1 MNYGYDPIYE
11 THRPYSIT
19 LLVTL
24 PVNILLVSQRTA
36 DVALEAAG
44 KKDREQSFRIAE
56 MEGQLQATLTS
67 RKDGF
72 TVKDAETAS
81 VLQQNASLLSAKTAL
96 EARLIDLETLAR
108 REGERAQASE
118 VALKQMQSA
127 KQVFENRVRELS
139 TKVDQLTS
147 SESAEL
153 SDMRRQRDEGRAR
166 VAEAEEQ
173 LDDMKRAK
181 RLGDIRIVEADDEA
195 RRCISLRDSDIKRI
209 QDLEKEVIRTKEE
222 LTAASRRL
230 FDLKTSSRQE
240 SQELAALKLRNAA
253 LEADVQGKAF
263 EHEKMTILLADL
275 TSAKESGDKSLAST
289 EDQLSVL
296 KTKLLDAIT
305 DKQTIQT
312 GDPP

>member
-230 FDLKTSSRQE
+230 FDLETSSRQE

>member
-1 MNYGYDPIYE
+1 M
-11 THRPYSIT
+11 
-19 LLVTL
+19 
-24 PVNILLVSQRTA
+24 
-36 DVALEAAG
+36 ALEAAG
-44 KKDREQSFRIAE
+44 KKDREQTFRIAE

-81 VLQQNASLLSAKTAL
+81 LLQQNASLLSAKTAL
-96 EARLIDLETLAR
+96 EDRLDDLESLAR

-118 VALKQMQSA
+118 VSLKQMQLA

-139 TKVDQLTS
+139 NKVDQLTS

-153 SDMRRQRDEGRAR
+153 SDMRRQRDEGRTR
-166 VAEAEEQ
+166 VADVEEQ

-195 RRCISLRDSDIKRI
+195 RRCTSLRDSDAKRI
-209 QDLEKEVIRTKEE
+209 QDLEKEVMRTKEE

-230 FDLKTSSRQE
+230 FDLETSSRQE
-240 SQELAALKLRNAA
+240 HQELAALKLRNAA
-253 LEADVQGKAF
+253 LESEMQGKTV
-263 EHEKMTILLADL
+263 EHEKMTVLLTDL
-275 TSAKESGDKSLAST
+275 SSTKELGEKSLSLA

-296 KTKLLDAIT
+296 KTKLLDALT
-305 DKQTIQT
+305 DKQTMQT
-312 GDPP
+312 GDLPSSSLLI